1 MSVRQVWKHKTSTP
15 KSSPSSQ
22 KESPPLPP
30 RVYLQSPSPP
40 SYNPLRDQMINQLH
54 NISTILD
61 SHTNPSNAYIHAP
74 PSPPPQQ
81 IHPPSHAQV
90 EFHSSFCHIA
100 EDILVEIDGYVYPVD
115 FVILDIKEDEKKPF
129 ILGMP
134 FLTTA
139 KAEIRFDKGTITL
152 KSGKN
157 KINFFKIPE
166 SPRRVE
172 EETENDIGLVAPTN
186 TVSRLIWNGRKES
199 NSTERKK

>member
-1 MSVRQVWKHKTSTP
+1 
-15 KSSPSSQ
+15 
-22 KESPPLPP
+22 
-30 RVYLQSPSPP
+30 
-40 SYNPLRDQMINQLH
+40 
-54 NISTILD
+54 
-61 SHTNPSNAYIHAP
+61 
-74 PSPPPQQ
+74 
-81 IHPPSHAQV
+81 
-90 EFHSSFCHIA
+90 IA
-100 EDILVEIDGYVYPVD
+100 EDILVEINGYVYPID
-115 FVILDIKEDEKKPF
+115 FVILDIMEDEKKPF

-186 TVSRLIWNGRKES
+186 TVSMLIWNGRKES
-199 NSTERKK
+199 NSIERKK